1 MSSGCGD
8 VLSLADLQT
17 AKKHQIFEAEVITGK
32 SGGVAGGANIDY
44 ATNSVTGQVQKTLP
58 AVLRDIGFSLASFTF
73 ETGGTLSE
81 SDVGSLVFWP
91 SAAGGDNN
99 YYVWNGE
106 YPKTIPAS
114 STPASTGGVSETAW
128 TAVMGMSYMLAAN
141 SLSEIAGLGASAQE
155 EAIDNIGLG
164 PTYEAIKGS
173 ESLSGLSSPTDG
185 RTLTIVASAN
195 TSDVFLVPSYFALK
209 GAGLYTYRA
218 GRSAFPV
225 ISKSG
230 NATYNFVNEDLSA
243 VDVDAV
249 VAVDPTWIDGRW
261 PQQTEFNRLAIVG
274 DRTSFNQAG
283 LYLMQGSYYKVRD
296 CSFSACKHAILIRDS
311 WVGEFTNV
319 YSWDGA
325 FYSSRGTSQRWSGCY
340 AAGHADVIGAYHF
353 KDTTYST
360 LTSCASDHAPRGAY
374 FFEGGCEITMV
385 SCGTEFP
392 TTTDTAIGTMVALN
406 GGNKITCIGFK
417 GVPNASQTQPL
428 ISVGANDLLHIINW
442 NSYQPSYPN
451 SLDISIN
458 GDGSTVIV
466 EDGEFS
472 GTATGNTAFPRV
484 QFRGD
489 YQNSRVILKYKHKE
503 YIYKCPTGGGFVN
516 TPEEMRST
524 ATFTPTL
531 LVNNAVNAG
540 LTYTSATARYTKNGN
555 QVQVSWDITVAGLS
569 GISTSATI
577 KLLLPSSYP
586 SGAASTGNY
595 IISGASS
602 FTPGSC
608 YQDGA
613 NQYVFLYSNAAS
625 ELTAANIS
633 NGTRIRG
640 SITYLSK
647 DTGWV

>member
-1 MSSGCGD
+1 MATTPTNKPIPSED
-8 VLSLADLQT
+8 PRDLKFNAGKIDEVVNSDAHYYTDRFGVRRWTIAGFQYT
-17 AKKHQIFEAEVITGK
+17 AEEAILKYGYITMDSFED
-32 SGGVAGGANIDY
+32 GA
-44 ATNSVTGQVQKTLP
+44 TLTLP
-58 AVLRDIGFSLASFTF
+58 NQTLRYEA
-73 ETGGTLSE
+73 
-81 SDVGSLVFWP
+81 
-91 SAAGGDNN
+91 
-99 YYVWNGE
+99 NGE
-106 YPKTIPAS
+106 YYRWDGEFPKVVPAGSTPDSTGEVKLGAWVSVGDASLRAELSPYFNSVNPQVSVQGLNDSLATTNEAVLLDSISTNDVILIPSYYKLSGIGFYSYRTERANFKTI
-114 STPASTGGVSETAW
+114 
-128 TAVMGMSYMLAAN
+128 
-141 SLSEIAGLGASAQE
+141 
-155 EAIDNIGLG
+155 
-164 PTYEAIKGS
+164 
-173 ESLSGLSSPTDG
+173 
-185 RTLTIVASAN
+185 
-195 TSDVFLVPSYFALK
+195 
-209 GAGLYTYRA
+209 
-218 GRSAFPV
+218 
-225 ISKSG
+225 SKTG
-230 NATYNFVNEDLSA
+230 NATYNFVNEDMSA

-249 VAVDPTWIDGRW
+249 VSVDPTWIDGRW

-325 FYSSRGTSQRWSGCY
+325 FYSSRGTSQRWTGCY

-374 FFEGGCEITMV
+374 FFEGGCEITMI

-540 LTYTSATARYTKNGN
+540 LTYTSATGRYTKNGN

-569 GISTSATI
+569 GISNSATI
-577 KLLLPSSYP
+577 KLQLPSNYP

-602 FTPGSC
+602 FTPGPC
-608 YQDGA
+608 YQDGT
-613 NQYVFLYSNAAS
+613 NQYVYLYSNAVS
-625 ELTAANIS
+625 ELTALNIS
-633 NGTRIRG
+633 SGTRIRG
-640 SITYLSK
+640 TITYLSK

>member
-1 MSSGCGD
+1 MTTQPTNLPIPSENPRDLKFNSGCFD
-8 VLSLADLQT
+8 
-17 AKKHQIFEAEVITGK
+17 KVI
-32 SGGVAGGANIDY
+32 
-44 ATNSVTGQVQKTLP
+44 NS
-58 AVLRDIGFSLASFTF
+58 D
-73 ETGGTLSE
+73 E
-81 SDVGSLVFWP
+81 
-91 SAAGGDNN
+91 N
-99 YYVWNGE
+99 YYVDRFGLRRFTIAGFQYTAEEAIRNYGYITMDSFEDGATLTLPNQTLRYEANGE
-106 YPKTIPAS
+106 YYRWDGEFPKIVPAGSTPDSTGEVKLGAWVSVGDASLRTELSPYFNSVNPQVSMQGLNDSLATTNEAVLLDSISTNDVILIPSYYKLSGIGFYSYRTDRTNFKTI
-114 STPASTGGVSETAW
+114 
-128 TAVMGMSYMLAAN
+128 
-141 SLSEIAGLGASAQE
+141 
-155 EAIDNIGLG
+155 
-164 PTYEAIKGS
+164 
-173 ESLSGLSSPTDG
+173 
-185 RTLTIVASAN
+185 
-195 TSDVFLVPSYFALK
+195 
-209 GAGLYTYRA
+209 
-218 GRSAFPV
+218 
-225 ISKSG
+225 SKTG
-230 NATYNFVNEDLSA
+230 NATYNFVNEDMSA

-311 WVGEFTNV
+311 WVGEFNNV

-325 FYSSRGTSQRWSGCY
+325 FYSSRGTSQRWTGCY

-360 LTSCASDHAPRGAY
+360 LTSCASDHSPRGAY
-374 FFEGGCEITMV
+374 FFEGGCEITMI

-516 TPEEMRST
+516 APEEMRST

-569 GISTSATI
+569 GISNSATI
-577 KLLLPSSYP
+577 KLQLPSNYP

-602 FTPGSC
+602 FTPGPC
-608 YQDGA
+608 YQDGT
-613 NQYVFLYSNAAS
+613 NQYVYLYSNAVS
-625 ELTAANIS
+625 ELTALNIS
-633 NGTRIRG
+633 SGTRIRG
-640 SITYLSK
+640 TITYLSK